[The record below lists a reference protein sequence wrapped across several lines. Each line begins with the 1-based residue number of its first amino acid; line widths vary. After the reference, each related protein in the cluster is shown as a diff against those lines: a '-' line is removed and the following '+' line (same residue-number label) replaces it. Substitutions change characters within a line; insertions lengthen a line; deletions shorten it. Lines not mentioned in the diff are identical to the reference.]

1 MILRNGRVQVKK
13 LKKVF
18 KKTLKSLSKIFAE
31 NGKKKLFLNDS

>member
-18 KKTLKSLSKIFAE
+18 KKTLKVSIKNFCRKWEEETLPK
-31 NGKKKLFLNDS
+31 